1 VLLKRVGLD
10 HRLDHK
16 PGQLTGG
23 EKQRAAVVRALI
35 CKPRILLADEPT
47 GALDRKSSENLAQL
61 LMELNHEEGLTLMT
75 VTHSMELARL
85 TGTVLELEDGHL
97 QTNRAS

>member
-1 VLLKRVGLD
+1 
-10 HRLDHK
+10 
-16 PGQLTGG
+16 
-23 EKQRAAVVRALI
+23 
-35 CKPRILLADEPT
+35 
-47 GALDRKSSENLAQL
+47 NLAQL

-85 TGTVLELEDGHL
+85 TGTVMKLEDGHL